1 MCRTAP
7 GMKIPP
13 VLAGCHVL
21 VAEDDEDSRNAMS
34 LTLEAAGAI
43 VITAG
48 TASEALA
55 SLSAKHIDVIVSDLA
70 MPEQSGFWLIT
81 KVRQL
86 IPHRHVPV
94 LAVTGHPFPAD
105 GVRRAGF
112 DEVMQK
118 PPDPD
123 TLCAKVAA
131 LRRAHTENNA

>member
-1 MCRTAP
+1 MKVAPPLDGCR
-7 GMKIPP
+7 
-13 VLAGCHVL
+13 LLL
-21 VAEDDEDSRNAMS
+21 VEDDADSRNAMS

-43 VITAG
+43 VITVG
-48 TASEALA
+48 TATEALA
-55 SLSAKHIDVIVSDLA
+55 SLSAKPFDVVVSDLA

-81 KVRQL
+81 KIRQL
-86 IPHRHVPV
+86 FPQPHLPV

-112 DEVMQK
+112 DDVLQK

-131 LRRAHTENNA
+131 LRRAQAERGA

>member
-1 MCRTAP
+1 MNAAP
-7 GMKIPP
+7 GLDGCR
-13 VLAGCHVL
+13 VLL
-21 VAEDDEDSRNAMS
+21 VEDDADSRHAMS

-43 VITAG
+43 VVTAG

-55 SLSAKHIDVIVSDLA
+55 SLSAKPFDVVVSDLA

-81 KVRQL
+81 KIRQL
-86 IPHRHVPV
+86 FAQRHLPV

-112 DEVMQK
+112 DDVLQK

-123 TLCAKVAA
+123 TLCAKVAS
-131 LRRAHTENNA
+131 LRHAHAGQP